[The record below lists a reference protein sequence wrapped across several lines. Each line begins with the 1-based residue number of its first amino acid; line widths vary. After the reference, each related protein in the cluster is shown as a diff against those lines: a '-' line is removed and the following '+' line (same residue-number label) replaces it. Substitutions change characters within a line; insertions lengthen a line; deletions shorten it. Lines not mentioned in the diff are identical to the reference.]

1 MQLCNC
7 GLATVGKNNSDIQ
20 MHRNP
25 FSLPQM
31 ANANLTD
38 FFLQQPR
45 IKKNNICNILC
56 KKINRTDKRKD
67 LPVEVFIITRT
78 FWRLFLNK
86 PFKNLVGLKI
96 SFILCLLVRIRTR
109 TPYCRPT
116 TTLNERGE
124 AAWTRRTTCTTSPTP
139 WWPP

>member
-1 MQLCNC
+1 MQYYFMIFYYLL
-7 GLATVGKNNSDIQ
+7 GATVQLRFSYSGKEQFRYSNASKSVQPTTNGECKFD
-20 MHRNP
+20 RF
-25 FSLPQM
+25 FSATTQ
-31 ANANLTD
+31 NK
-38 FFLQQPR
+38 
-45 IKKNNICNILC
+45 KKNNICNILC

-124 AAWTRRTTCTTSPTP
+124 AA
-139 WWPP
+139 